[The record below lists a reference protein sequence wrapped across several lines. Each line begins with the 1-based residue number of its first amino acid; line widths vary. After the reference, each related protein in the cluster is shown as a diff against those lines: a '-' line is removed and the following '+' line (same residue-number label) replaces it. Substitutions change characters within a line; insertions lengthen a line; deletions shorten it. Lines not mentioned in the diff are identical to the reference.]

1 MKKCDHYRILVTHGV
16 ESWLSEV
23 TEGVIITLKLSYIY
37 IYIYKINRLSLS
49 AAGMNGQ
56 DPCSMGAGDGAWER
70 STDLQLSL
78 SLNCS
83 FASSVACFLSTAAS
97 QAASA

>member
-1 MKKCDHYRILVTHGV
+1 
-16 ESWLSEV
+16 
-23 TEGVIITLKLSYIY
+23 
-37 IYIYKINRLSLS
+37 
-49 AAGMNGQ
+49 
-56 DPCSMGAGDGAWER
+56 MGAGDGAWER